1 MRVPWAKMSSFLS
14 RLLPFYPQRQVK
26 KFTKAHRRALEE
38 FANLE
43 ISLEELRRR
52 LAGVVEFDFQNHER
66 RLDSHYG
73 TPVPGVRI
81 ELRHIRAA
89 MEKQARGEISTEEL
103 ADWATMLQLNPV
115 YDWEGP
121 EEDQIAD
128 WLNEI
133 SMLTLKPKPQG
144 E

>member
-1 MRVPWAKMSSFLS
+1 MSSFLS
-14 RLLPFYPQRQVK
+14 RRSADPKKPAK

-38 FANLE
+38 YADLR

-52 LAGVVEFDFQNHER
+52 LAGVVEFDFQHHER

-73 TPVPGVRI
+73 TPLPGVRI
-81 ELRHIRAA
+81 ELKHIRAA
-89 MEKQARGEISTEEL
+89 MEKHAQGEISTEQL
-103 ADWATMLQLNPV
+103 ADWATMFLLNHA

-121 EEDQIAD
+121 EEEQIAG

-133 SMLTLKPKPQG
+133 SMLTLKPKG